1 MPQSAVL
8 STFTPHATE
17 LMDNNPEEIS
27 LQEIAETV
35 WARRWLIA
43 AFTLGFGL
51 LALVTAFILPEKYQA
66 AVVLAPVDDDS
77 GGKLGGASA
86 LLSQF
91 GGLAGL
97 GGIGL
102 GGSGKKNEAVATL
115 QSAALTEA
123 FIDENKLLPILFE
136 KDWDVSAGQW
146 KTNNSRD
153 TPTLWKAE
161 KKFRSK
167 VRDIGEDKKSG
178 LVTLTITW
186 NDPNQAA
193 AWANDLVSRAN
204 RYLRSQAIEQSQK
217 NLSYL
222 NEQLGKTSVV
232 EIQKAI
238 YGLIEAEIKKIMIAN
253 GSEEYAFK
261 VIDPARI
268 PEERSSP
275 KRALIASVGLF
286 AGLMFGMVLALAL
299 PKRKPLELS

>member
-1 MPQSAVL
+1 
-8 STFTPHATE
+8 
-17 LMDNNPEEIS
+17 MDHNPEEIS
-27 LQEIAETV
+27 LQEIAETL
-35 WARRWLIA
+35 WTRRWLIVLS
-43 AFTLGFGL
+43 TLVFGM
-51 LALVTAFILPEKYQA
+51 LALVTAFVLPEKYQA
-66 AVVLAPVDDDS
+66 AVVLAPVDDDA
-77 GGKLGGASA
+77 GGKLGGAGA

-97 GGIGL
+97 GGISL
-102 GGSGKKNEAVATL
+102 GGSGKKSEAVATL

-123 FIDENKLLPILFE
+123 FIDENKLLPVLFK
-136 KDWDVSAGQW
+136 KDWDASTGQW
-146 KTNNSRD
+146 KTTTTED

-186 NDPNQAA
+186 NDPEQAA
-193 AWANDLVSRAN
+193 VWANDLVARAN
-204 RYLRSQAIEQSQK
+204 RYLRSKAIEQSQE
-217 NLSYL
+217 NIRYL

-238 YGLIEAEIKKIMIAN
+238 YGLTEAEIKKIMIAN

-261 VIDPARI
+261 VIDAARV

-275 KRALIASVGLF
+275 KRALIVAVGLF
-286 AGLMFGMVLALAL
+286 AGLMLGMVLALAL
-299 PKRKPLELS
+299 PKRGK